1 MNKDVSSVRVG
12 DGEHVWAAP
21 RDRLISLIQW
31 AVIICVGLADV
42 VLAHVTGVSISE
54 PGNTAKLLMVIVA
67 VWPLTAVFT
76 RLTGFGAGGEV
87 IAENVAK
94 FSLFAFVAIVLSYY
108 LAVNR
113 APLNDALMVKIDGLF
128 GFSWPDFF
136 SWVSLH
142 KDVGAL
148 LDFVY
153 PTLMVQALLVI
164 LAVGVFYP
172 GRPARFIS
180 AYLVST
186 LITLFL
192 FALLPVAGPFV
203 YFRHTELPHASYAEH
218 YLQLRSR
225 TLAVIPIEELRGIV
239 SFPSL
244 HVSSAVIITFFFR
257 GLSLVSVLAIV
268 VNIIMSISALFTGGH
283 YLTEVLAGLVVGLI
297 TIAIIRR
304 LQGAESGRR
313 ITSPRRAPATKS

>member
-12 DGEHVWAAP
+12 DGEHVWTVP

-42 VLAHVTGVSISE
+42 VLARATGVSISE
-54 PGNTAKLLMVIVA
+54 PGNTAKLLMIIVA

-76 RLTGFGAGGEV
+76 RLTGFGVGGED

-94 FSLFAFVAIVLSYY
+94 FSLFAFVAIILSYY
-108 LAVNR
+108 LAANR

-142 KDVGAL
+142 KDAGAV

-180 AYLVST
+180 
-186 LITLFL
+186 ITGF
-192 FALLPVAGPFV
+192 
-203 YFRHTELPHASYAEH
+203 EW
-218 YLQLRSR
+218 
-225 TLAVIPIEELRGIV
+225 
-239 SFPSL
+239 
-244 HVSSAVIITFFFR
+244 
-257 GLSLVSVLAIV
+257 
-268 VNIIMSISALFTGGH
+268 
-283 YLTEVLAGLVVGLI
+283 
-297 TIAIIRR
+297 
-304 LQGAESGRR
+304 GAKGF
-313 ITSPRRAPATKS
+313 